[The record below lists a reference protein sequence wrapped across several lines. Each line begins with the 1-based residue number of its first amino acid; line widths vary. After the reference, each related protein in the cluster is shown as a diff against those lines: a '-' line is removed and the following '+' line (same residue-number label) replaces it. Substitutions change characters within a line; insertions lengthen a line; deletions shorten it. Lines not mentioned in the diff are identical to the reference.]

1 MFVCVSMHAWLCYS
15 IAYAYKYP
23 YIDMPT
29 HQMPYGK
36 ISTYKLTIQENKNRD
51 LRDDTELLDVT
62 ETPDNSIQR
71 LQSSKENI

>member
-1 MFVCVSMHAWLCYS
+1 
-15 IAYAYKYP
+15 
-23 YIDMPT
+23 MPT